1 MNKRELD
8 KIKIEKDRK
17 SCIVYN
23 GIYDYMSMKTYNR

>member
-8 KIKIEKDRK
+8 KIKIEDRK

-23 GIYDYMSMKTYNR
+23 GIYDYMSIKTYNR

>member
-8 KIKIEKDRK
+8 KIKIEKDKK

-23 GIYDYMSMKTYNR
+23 GSYGYMSIKTYNR